1 MTTPH
6 SSDRAMFEPLASRR
20 MRPDRPISS
29 NNGRVLTWTASLFLV
44 LSLIACNRSNAEA
57 GKAKRPPPLV
67 VAATAIT
74 QDVPVEV
81 EAPVDLRPLEQVDVG
96 SKVLG
101 YLDAVLIDRG
111 DRVRRGQPIALVRPS
126 DLPDQLA
133 AARSSVAQVQ
143 ASALLAKTNFDR
155 ATKLHPAGVVS
166 EQELEQSKTAL
177 VASEAA
183 ESAAKAQLEALAVRL
198 GETRIVAPI
207 DGLVASRKLDP
218 GALVGPTAPGSIAT
232 IMRVDRLR
240 AYITVVERFAT
251 SVVVGMPARVQLD
264 AAPNEPFQGT
274 VVRVAPAVDPNTRTL
289 EAEVQIDNRDG
300 RLRPGMYGRGFI
312 QIGKHQQATLVP
324 VNAVQFTSKGEQVFI
339 VNGNRAQLRSV
350 HVGVE
355 ADGGAMLEIVD
366 GLTPGERVVVAG
378 ADGLGDGSEVR
389 VHTGKPGTTE
399 TSTANQPVQG
409 APSTP
414 HASGAPKHA
423 APETAASERPSSP
436 TSSASALSPRP

>member
-1 MTTPH
+1 
-6 SSDRAMFEPLASRR
+6 
-20 MRPDRPISS
+20 MRPNRPISS
-29 NNGRVLTWTASLFLV
+29 SNGRRKAPTLALFLL
-44 LSLIACNRSNAEA
+44 LSLIGCNRSNAEA

-67 VAATAIT
+67 VAATAFAR
-74 QDVPVEV
+74 DVPVEV

-101 YLDAVLIDRG
+101 YLDAVLVDRG

-218 GALVGPTAPGSIAT
+218 GALVGPTTPSSIAT

-251 SVVVGMPARVQLD
+251 SVVIGMPARVLLD
-264 AAPNEPFQGT
+264 AAPNEAFMGT

-324 VNAVQFTSKGEQVFI
+324 VNAVQFTSKGEQVF
-339 VNGNRAQLRSV
+339 VVTGNRAKLRNV
-350 HVGVE
+350 RVGVE
-355 ADGGAMLEIVD
+355 TDGGSMLEIVD
-366 GLTPGERVVVAG
+366 GLVVGERVVIAG
-378 ADGLGDGSEVR
+378 ADGLGDGSEIR
-389 VHTGKPGTTE
+389 VHPGKPGDLH
-399 TSTANQPVQG
+399 TSAAPSAAQG
-409 APSTP
+409 APS
-414 HASGAPKHA
+414 AAVESSAKPKDVA
-423 APETAASERPSSP
+423 TNTAASDRPLP
-436 TSSASALSPRP
+436 PASSASALSPRP

>member
-1 MTTPH
+1 M
-6 SSDRAMFEPLASRR
+6 
-20 MRPDRPISS
+20 
-29 NNGRVLTWTASLFLV
+29 G
-44 LSLIACNRSNAEA
+44 CNPSNADA
-57 GKAKRPPPLV
+57 NKSKRPPPLV
-67 VAATAIT
+67 VAAAAI
-74 QDVPVEV
+74 QRDVPVEV

-101 YLDAVLIDRG
+101 YLDAVLVDRG
-111 DRVRRGQPIALVRPS
+111 DRVKKGQPIALVRPS

-166 EQELEQSKTAL
+166 EQELEQAKTAV
-177 VASEAA
+177 VASDAA

-198 GETRIVAPI
+198 GETRIVSPI

-218 GALVGPTAPGSIAT
+218 GALVGPTATGSIAT
-232 IMRVDRLR
+232 VMRVDRLR

-251 SVVVGMPARVQLD
+251 SVMIGMPARVMLD
-264 AAPNEPFQGT
+264 AAPNEPFTGA

-312 QIGKHQQATLVP
+312 QIGNHQGAILVP
-324 VNAVQFTSKGEQVFI
+324 VNAVQFTSQGEQVFV
-339 VNGNRAQLRSV
+339 VNGNRAQLRRV
-350 HVGVE
+350 RVGVE
-355 ADGGAMLEIVD
+355 ADSGAMLEIVE
-366 GLTPGERVVVAG
+366 GLAPGERVVIAG

-389 VHTGKPGTTE
+389 IHTGKPG
-399 TSTANQPVQG
+399 A
-409 APSTP
+409 
-414 HASGAPKHA
+414 ASA
-423 APETAASERPSSP
+423 APGPSAQHTPPSP
-436 TSSASALSPRP
+436 GASAAPGPSAQHTPPSPGASVLSPRP